1 MADVKKTGAQRVA
14 PNSPAARAPKYTL
27 VKLTDVSAD
36 EKVVKVKPG
45 DTAYRIAKDNSVPL
59 SVLLKAN
66 PGLTTGPGRFPDG
79 RRIYVNDEVR
89 IPNTGWQAK
98 APAEAPAVSAQETN
112 SAIQQ
117 HNNNSVESA
126 LGQLEQLPQL
136 DQPKQV
142 LTSQLVT
149 IEAALIHAGEGDP
162 PPTRLDEALQ
172 KLKAV
177 KEQLV
182 AKAEARLSEGPS
194 QHEAQVE
201 EAFQHATAEQIKQYT
216 AAFVRN
222 PVAQVKKAAT
232 AEPLTQTATPVEAK
246 GEPLSTVVSN
256 TETSVSGPALKE
268 EAAPTDE
275 TTPVKVP
282 SGPPSRETI
291 ASIAGAASL
300 AVTDEMAAREQQ
312 VSSRIE
318 ALKDLQA
325 GVTETDEGNSEES
338 IDDEPAEEPKPQ
350 DASTETQPTVAPE
363 ASQASVPAAVAPQ
376 TTVAPGALTALRPG
390 IIDDLIAEAWL
401 LKHTNELA
409 ETDSNLKA
417 VLEKVPPSAREG
429 FKAHFVEGLKQQLRP
444 VLSSVMQDPA
454 NQAALNG
461 VRAEFQKLISSGSGA
476 LPNVLPNETQQASS
490 VSSPP
495 TAAKSQPPAQTVVP
509 AAPPPAAQPPIPS
522 RPPVQEAPVPLPPS
536 SSYPLPEQQLAIA
549 QNAAVFTRVQQEL
562 MLRSGGRQYG
572 GPYYPMGL
580 AGYAAQLVP
589 PYIGGFGF
597 NNGPFNFNATIAIRE
612 LEDFFAGLPE
622 RTPIDPQTAG
632 VLRQTVG
639 KLLLPRNISTLR
651 GSLNDD
657 LVRRLHVE
665 FPDLVNDAMM
675 KKLQVSPK

>member
-1 MADVKKTGAQRVA
+1 MADVKVKNPGAPMGA

-45 DTAYRIAKDNSVPL
+45 DTADRIAKGNSVPL

-79 RRIYVNDEVR
+79 RRIYPNDEVR

-117 HNNNSVESA
+117 HNNNIVESA

-232 AEPLTQTATPVEAK
+232 AEPLMQTP
-246 GEPLSTVVSN
+246 GEPLVADELDATK
-256 TETSVSGPALKE
+256 TPAE
-268 EAAPTDE
+268 PVPEDE
-275 TTPVKVP
+275 TGKALVKVP